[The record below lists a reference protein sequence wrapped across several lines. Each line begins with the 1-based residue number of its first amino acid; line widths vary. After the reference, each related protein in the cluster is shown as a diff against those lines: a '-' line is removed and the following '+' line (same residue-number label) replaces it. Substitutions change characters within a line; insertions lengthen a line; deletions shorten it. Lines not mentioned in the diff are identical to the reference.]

1 MKYFLLLILTT
12 LLSYAG
18 NAQKN
23 DPTGN
28 GFGFALNS
36 GINSEV
42 NAIQIVPSASF
53 YSGKSQFELG
63 VGFDSFIQKDQRV
76 VSGQFNYK
84 YFPNGRANKFN
95 MYLMMSFAY
104 VNQLRKTYYP
114 ATYQYLFLN
123 GGYGFQIRT
132 FKGMYIGT
140 NINIGTFTN
149 NKRSENPYNEYYG
162 NENLFDE
169 FGVSLACE
177 LNVGYRF

>member
-1 MKYFLLLILTT
+1 MKYFLLITAISLTP
-12 LLSYAG
+12 YFV

-23 DPTGN
+23 DSKN
-28 GFGFALNS
+28 NSFGLALNS
-36 GINSEV
+36 SINSEV
-42 NAIQIVPSASF
+42 YEFLITPSASC

-63 VGFDSFIQKDQRV
+63 VGFSPFFHKDQII
-76 VSGQFNYK
+76 VSGEFNYK
-84 YFPNGRANKFN
+84 YFPNGKRNKFN
-95 MYLMMSFAY
+95 MYLMMSFTY
-104 VNQLRKTYYP
+104 INQLKKTYYP
-114 ATYQYLFLN
+114 ATYQYLFLH

-132 FKGMYIGT
+132 FKGMCIGT

-149 NKRSENPYNEYYG
+149 SKRSKNPYNEYYG